1 MGYNLFEKKYFCGF
15 LSVCSCGE
23 LNFTVILDSSLSSKV
38 QQARSMRESFCFL
51 IFTTVV
57 APQECYVL
65 GSLFHQYL
73 NMFDTNIADNK
84 EGID

>member
-1 MGYNLFEKKYFCGF
+1 MLVMKSFRGS

-23 LNFTVILDSSLSSKV
+23 LNFTVILDSSLSLKV

-51 IFTTVV
+51 ISTTVV

-65 GSLFHQYL
+65 GSLFHKYR
-73 NMFDTNIADNK
+73 NIFDSSIADNK
-84 EGID
+84 AGIG